1 MAEETRR
8 ITAAHYFYLLK
19 EDEKGLGL
27 LWSEVANAG
36 GETSSQLALTGSLT
50 MGETRADRCIVL
62 HHTSD
67 GSQDYCLAMLPNL
80 ATIEV
85 IDRSREGPSQSGWL
99 KFLARVD
106 DFRTL
111 SLAKGIS
118 LFGESTLLVVPGGGD
133 DRLIEEAARLISDR
147 AGTSGMMDLPAAGE
161 TMELLPDPGDTFMVS
176 DLKPSL
182 AGGDGS
188 RLFRFPA
195 PEPSPVSYWA
205 LAAADPEAMVTDL
218 FPELDSRLQELA
230 RAASYFRQQRESI
243 MDERAD
249 IERKVGALLH
259 KQVQATSDNKPHT
272 GELESRINSLSRM
285 FGLLATNS
293 LMARQADTRLG
304 HDLGLL
310 QLNLARL
317 MNGRPGSRDEIGEH
331 LLSRYSNELDAVRA
345 VARDLDY
352 SRQNAEAAI
361 DVVRTQ
367 VELLRAQEEAVI
379 QEQTKGLLKQI
390 LRLQEE
396 GLALQ
401 VAAGLIEFV
410 LIFYYVLLSW
420 EHIIGSVA
428 AEHLSPFMRMLPI
441 LGIATGAALG
451 THFLARSIKNKT
463 WRNPGLWVTGALL
476 LFSLIMLIIISVS
489 IL

>member
-1 MAEETRR
+1 MAEEARR
-8 ITAAHYFYLLK
+8 INAAHYFYLLK
-19 EDEKGLGL
+19 EDEESLGL
-27 LWSEVANAG
+27 LWSKVASDG
-36 GETSSQLALTGSLT
+36 DETSSQLGLTGPLT
-50 MGETRADRCIVL
+50 MGEARADRCMVL
-62 HHTSD
+62 HHTK
-67 GSQDYCLAMLPNL
+67 GGANDYCLAMLPNL
-80 ATIEV
+80 AAIEV
-85 IDRSREGPSQSGWL
+85 IDRSDNGPSRQGWL
-99 KFLARVD
+99 RFLARVD

-111 SLAKGIS
+111 SLEKGVS
-118 LFGESTLLVVPGGGD
+118 LFGESTLLVIPGGGD
-133 DRLIEEAARLISDR
+133 GHLIEEAADLVGSRVN
-147 AGTSGMMDLPAAGE
+147 ASGMTGLPIAGE
-161 TMELLPDPGDTFMVS
+161 AVEPLPDLGGAYLAS

-182 AGGDGS
+182 AGGDGC

-195 PEPSPVSYWA
+195 PEPSSVSYWA
-205 LAAADPEAMVTDL
+205 LAAADPEAMVTNL
-218 FPELDSRLQELA
+218 FPELDSRLQELT

-243 MDERAD
+243 MGERAD

-259 KQVQATSDNKPHT
+259 KQVQTTSDNEPNT
-272 GELESRINSLSRM
+272 GELENRISSLSRM
-285 FGLLATNS
+285 FGLLATDS

-304 HDLGLL
+304 NDLELL
-310 QLNLARL
+310 RQNLTRL
-317 MNGRPGSRDEIGEH
+317 MDGRPGSRDEIGEY
-331 LLSRYSNELDAVRA
+331 LLNKYSAELDAVRT

-361 DVVRTQ
+361 EVVRTQ
-367 VELLRAQEEAVI
+367 VELLRAREEAVI

-420 EHIIGSVA
+420 EHIIGSAA
-428 AEHLSPFMRMLPI
+428 AEHLTPFTRMLPI

-476 LFSLIMLIIISVS
+476 LFSLVMLIIISVT
-489 IL
+489 I